1 MVILKNR
8 RVIMTEIRQ
17 IYKCEIC
24 GNIVEVVHGAGG
36 TLVCCNKPMTLKK
49 ENTQEAAVEKHI
61 PVVEKIDGGY
71 RVTIG
76 SVIHPMTE
84 EHHIE
89 WIEVHTKDRVYRKHL
104 ALDEKP
110 IAEFLIDEEILYA
123 REYCN
128 LHGLWRS

>member
-1 MVILKNR
+1 
-8 RVIMTEIRQ
+8 MTEVRQ

-89 WIEVHTKDRVYRKHL
+89 WIEVHTKDRVYRKYL